1 MDELMNGKGDEFPGL
16 VGLVYNYLDSLN
28 IDVETRCEM
37 GLYLDLVSQRAS
49 GKLMTTATWIRQ
61 YVRNHAD
68 YKGDSVV
75 SQKINYDM
83 IKQLDLIE
91 RGEVDAPGFLP
102 RAYAQRRKSQETKPE
117 LKA

>member
-1 MDELMNGKGDEFPGL
+1 
-16 VGLVYNYLDSLN
+16 
-28 IDVETRCEM
+28 M
-37 GLYLDLVSQRAS
+37 GLYLELVAQRAS

-61 YVRNHAD
+61 FVRNHPE

-91 RGEVDAPGFLP
+91 RGEVEAEGFLP
-102 RAYAQRRKSQETKPE
+102 KGYAQRRKSQETKPE